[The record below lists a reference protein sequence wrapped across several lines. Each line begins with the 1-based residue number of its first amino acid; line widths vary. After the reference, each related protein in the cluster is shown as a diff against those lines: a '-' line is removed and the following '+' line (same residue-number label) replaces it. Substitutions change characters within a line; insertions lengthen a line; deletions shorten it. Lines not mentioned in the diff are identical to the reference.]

1 MAALRAFDRNT
12 ESSTGDIWRDT
23 VEPSQPAYTPLTLG
37 PGQSGTITV
46 TFTPQGRRG
55 SKVDGTLY
63 VDDFGLRLD
72 TGNEQMAFPYSY
84 RIK

>member
-1 MAALRAFDRNT
+1 MTDSTWPFPPARAQAPPPN
-12 ESSTGDIWRDT
+12 
-23 VEPSQPAYTPLTLG
+23 YTPLTLG
-37 PGQSGTITV
+37 PGQSGKIAV

-55 SKVDGTLY
+55 SRVDGTLY
-63 VDDFGLRLD
+63 VDDVGLRLD

>member
-1 MAALRAFDRNT
+1 M
-12 ESSTGDIWRDT
+12 GPGT
-23 VEPSQPAYTPLTLG
+23 VDENPPDYTPLTLG
-37 PGQSGTITV
+37 PGQSGKIAV
-46 TFTPQGRRG
+46 TFTPQGKRG
-55 SKVDGTLY
+55 SKVNGTLY